1 MVVAT
6 GRRLFIVA
14 VAASIHNEIICCS
27 GFSDPLMYG
36 SATIATRPLTRI
48 FLSDDDEASDDLFAL
63 YDADG
68 NGKHIYLM
76 THLHFSI
83 HSKYFLVVLYTC
95 IYQGTSISKSSAQL
109 QRK

>member
-14 VAASIHNEIICCS
+14 VAASIHHEIICCS
-27 GFSDPLMYG
+27 GFSHPLMYG

-48 FLSDDDEASDDLFAL
+48 FLSDADEASDDLFAL

-68 NGKHIYLM
+68 NGKHIDLM
-76 THLHFSI
+76 ILCISQYI
-83 HSKYFLVVLYTC
+83 LNISLLLLYTC
-95 IYQGTSISKSSAQL
+95 VI
-109 QRK
+109 RVHR